1 MSTVKVIPLGGVRE
15 FGLNSMVIETGSGSI
30 LVDTGIMFPKY
41 NPTGI
46 DQIIPDFSYVVE
58 NQEAF
63 QGIILTHGHE
73 DHIGALPYLL
83 KAAPIPVYSHPFTLE
98 LAKRKLREY
107 DMDGHLRLIPVHTGQ
122 TISLAGMDIEF
133 MEVLH
138 STIGCYCLNMMT
150 PQGRIVHSG
159 DFKVMPTE
167 FRRIESPVQLFICE
181 STNAEV
187 SPRCADEDRVMA
199 SVDAIIKQTE
209 GAVLVSTFSSHVKR
223 IQMLYELA
231 VQNSRKVTIIGRSIN
246 QVVDIASDLGILELD
261 PRDLIKPEEITTID
275 RSRLMIICTG
285 TQGEMYSVLS
295 LIARGWHK
303 FKARAGDSV
312 IISARIIPGN
322 EIAIARCI
330 DQLIDF
336 GARVYYPDT
345 ADVHATGHATH
356 SEIME
361 AVKLLSPRII
371 MPIHGEL
378 RHMKALADMVHASLD
393 VKPEI
398 ILARPGQV
406 WSLTQAG
413 MEVTGEAPHG
423 KCFVDGEL
431 TGNIHDIVLRDRRHI
446 SEGGLV
452 IVFIVLDSARSEVAL
467 GPDIMCKG
475 VVPASMELEIV
486 DDIRKNALQILNMCL
501 VKDTDTQVVQ
511 NRMRE
516 SLGTMLKSRLGK
528 KPMIIPIIMEM

>member
-1 MSTVKVIPLGGVRE
+1 MSAVKVIPLGGVRE
-15 FGLNSMVIETGSGSI
+15 FGLNSMAIETGSGSI

-41 NPTGI
+41 NLTGI
-46 DQIIPDFSYVVE
+46 DQIIPDFSHVVE

-83 KAAPIPVYSHPFTLE
+83 KAAPIPVYGHPFTLE

-107 DMDGHLRLIPVHTGQ
+107 EMNGHLRLVPVHAGQ
-122 TISLAGMDIEF
+122 TITLAGMDIEF
-133 MEVLH
+133 VEVQH
-138 STIGCYCLNMMT
+138 STIGCFCLNMMT
-150 PQGRIVHSG
+150 HQGRIVHSG
-159 DFKVMPTE
+159 DFRVVPPA
-167 FRRIESPVQLFICE
+167 FRTLASPVQLFICE

-187 SPRCADEDRVMA
+187 DPRCAEEERVMK
-199 SVDAIIKQTE
+199 SIDAIIKQTD

-246 QVVDIASDLGILELD
+246 QVVDIASDLGVLELD
-261 PRDLIKPEEITTID
+261 PRDLIKPEEITTVD

-322 EIAIARCI
+322 ETAIARCI

-336 GARVYYPDT
+336 SARVYYPDT

-356 SEIME
+356 SEILE
-361 AVKLLSPRII
+361 AVRVLNPRII

-378 RHMKALADMVHASLD
+378 RHMKALADMVRSSLD
-393 VKPEI
+393 VDPEI
-398 ILARPGQV
+398 VLARPGQI
-406 WSLTQAG
+406 WSLTETG
-413 MEVTGEAPHG
+413 MEVTGEATHG

-452 IVFIVLDSARSEVAL
+452 IVFIVVDSARSEVAL

-475 VVPASMELEIV
+475 VVPASMEQEIV
-486 DDIRKNALQILNMCL
+486 DDIRKNSLQVLDMCL
-501 VKDTDTQVVQ
+501 VKDTDTQVLQ

-516 SLGTMLKSRLGK
+516 SLGTALKSKLGK

>member
-1 MSTVKVIPLGGVRE
+1 MNSVKIIPLGGVRE
-15 FGLNSMVIETGSGSI
+15 FGLNSMVIQTGAGSI
-30 LVDTGIMFPKY
+30 VVDTGLMFPKL

-46 DQIIPDFSYVVE
+46 DQIIPDFGHVVE
-58 NQEAF
+58 NQETF
-63 QGIILTHGHE
+63 QGIVLTHGHE

-83 KAAPIPVYSHPFTLE
+83 REAPIPVYSHPFTLE
-98 LAKRKLREY
+98 LVKRKLREF
-107 DMDGHLRLIPVHTGQ
+107 DMNGHLRLVPVLPGQ
-122 TISLAGMDIEF
+122 TIRLAGMEIEF
-133 MEVLH
+133 IEVQH
-138 STIGCYCLNMMT
+138 STIGCYCLNMRT

-159 DFKVMPTE
+159 DFRITPGD
-167 FRRIESPVQLFICE
+167 FRTMEDPVRLFICE

-187 SPRCADEDRVMA
+187 DPRCADEDRVF
-199 SVDAIIKQTE
+199 SSIDAIIKDTE
-209 GAVLVSTFSSHVKR
+209 GAVVVSTFSSHVKR

-246 QVVDIASDLGILELD
+246 QVVDIASDLGIIEFD
-261 PRDLIKPEEITTID
+261 PRDIIKPEEITAMD
-275 RSRLMIICTG
+275 RGRLMIICTG

-322 EIAIARCI
+322 EIAIGRCI

-356 SEIME
+356 GEILD
-361 AVKLLSPRII
+361 AVRLLSPGIL

-378 RHMKALADMVHASLD
+378 RHMKALADMVENSLETA
-393 VKPEI
+393 PQM

-406 WSLTQAG
+406 WTLSESG
-413 MEVTGEAPHG
+413 MELTGEVTHG

-431 TGNIHDIVLRDRRHI
+431 TGNISDVVLRDRRHI

-452 IVFIVLDSARSEVAL
+452 VVFLVLDSARSELVL

-475 VVPASMELEIV
+475 VVPASMEQEIT
-486 DDIRKNALQILNMCL
+486 DEIRKNALQVLDMCL
-501 VKDTDTQVVQ
+501 VKDTDIQVAQ
-511 NRMRE
+511 NRIKE

-528 KPMIIPIIMEM
+528 KPMIVPILMEM

>member
-1 MSTVKVIPLGGVRE
+1 MNTVKIIPLGGVRE
-15 FGLNSMVIETGSGSI
+15 FGLNSLVIETSSGSI
-30 LVDTGIMFPKY
+30 IVDTGIMFPKY

-46 DQIIPDFSYVVE
+46 DQIIPDFTYVVE

-98 LAKRKLREY
+98 MVKRKLREY
-107 DMDGHLRLIPVHTGQ
+107 DMDGHIRLIPVHAGQ

-133 MEVLH
+133 IEVRH
-138 STIGCYCLNMMT
+138 STMGCYCLNIMT
-150 PQGRIVHSG
+150 PQGRIIHSG
-159 DFKVMPTE
+159 DFQVAPPE
-167 FRRIESPVQLFICE
+167 FSRIDAPVQLFICE

-187 SPRCADEDRVMA
+187 DPRCADESRVME
-199 SVDAIIKQTE
+199 SIDAIIKQTE

-223 IQMLYELA
+223 IQLLYELA

-246 QVVDIASDLGILELD
+246 QVVDIASDLGILDLD
-261 PRDLIKPEEITTID
+261 PRDLIKPEEITTVD

-303 FKARAGDSV
+303 FKARTGDSV

-336 GARVYYPDT
+336 GARVFYPDT
-345 ADVHATGHATH
+345 ADVHASGHATH
-356 SEIME
+356 SEILE
-361 AVKLLSPRII
+361 AVRLLNPRII

-378 RHMKALADMVHASLD
+378 RHMKALGDMVKPALNVD
-393 VKPEI
+393 PEI
-398 ILARPGQV
+398 VLARPGQV
-406 WSLTQAG
+406 WSLTHSG
-413 MEVTGEAPHG
+413 MELTGEAPHG

-431 TGNIHDIVLRDRRHI
+431 TGNIHDVVLRDRRHI

-452 IVFIVLDSARSEVAL
+452 VVFIVLDSARSEVAL

-475 VVPASMELEIV
+475 VVPANMELEIM
-486 DDIRKNALQILNMCL
+486 DEIRNNALQVLDMCS
-501 VKDTDTQVVQ
+501 VKETDTQVVQ

>member
-1 MSTVKVIPLGGVRE
+1 MSTVKIIPLGGVRE
-15 FGLNSMVIETGSGSI
+15 FGLNSLVIETSSGSI
-30 LVDTGIMFPKY
+30 IVDTGIMFPKY

-46 DQIIPDFSYVVE
+46 DQIIPDFTYVVE

-98 LAKRKLREY
+98 MVKRKLREY
-107 DMDGHLRLIPVHTGQ
+107 DMDGHIRLIPVHAGQ

-133 MEVLH
+133 IEVRH
-138 STIGCYCLNMMT
+138 STMGCYCLNIMT
-150 PQGRIVHSG
+150 PQGRIIHSG
-159 DFKVMPTE
+159 DFQVAPPE
-167 FRRIESPVQLFICE
+167 FRRIDTPVQLFICE

-187 SPRCADEDRVMA
+187 DPRCADESRVME
-199 SVDAIIKQTE
+199 SIDAIIKQTE

-223 IQMLYELA
+223 IQLLYELA

-246 QVVDIASDLGILELD
+246 QVVDIASDLGILDLD
-261 PRDLIKPEEITTID
+261 PRDLIKPEEITTVD

-303 FKARAGDSV
+303 FKARTGDSV
-312 IISARIIPGN
+312 VISARIIPGN

-336 GARVYYPDT
+336 GARVFYPDT
-345 ADVHATGHATH
+345 ADVHASGHATH
-356 SEIME
+356 SEILE
-361 AVKLLSPRII
+361 AVKLLNPRII

-378 RHMKALADMVHASLD
+378 RHMKALGDMVKPALNMD
-393 VKPEI
+393 PEI
-398 ILARPGQV
+398 VLARPGQV
-406 WSLTQAG
+406 WSLTHSG
-413 MEVTGEAPHG
+413 MELTGEAPHG

-431 TGNIHDIVLRDRRHI
+431 TGNIHDVVLRDRRHI

-452 IVFIVLDSARSEVAL
+452 VVFIVLDSARSEVAL

-475 VVPASMELEIV
+475 VVPANMELEIM
-486 DDIRKNALQILNMCL
+486 DEIRNNALQVLDMCS
-501 VKDTDTQVVQ
+501 VKETDTQVVQ